1 MRRLSKGISTIETL
15 VLVGL
20 LGILLFMSLESY
32 RSHLITLERNLTIID
47 FDQTVELI
55 EKEFLFIKKALVIE
69 PKDSRPFSLSLDT
82 STEWWEI
89 VRSKVDLGTNNVA
102 ITLLNGSIA
111 DNNLIISVGL
121 RAGYEFEQ
129 KSQLICWEVSLS
141 ECLAN

>member
-15 VLVGL
+15 ALVGL

-32 RSHLITLERNLTIID
+32 RTHLTTLERNLTIID

-69 PKDSRPFSLSLDT
+69 PKDLRSFNLSLDT
-82 STEWWEI
+82 STEWWEV

-111 DNNLIISVGL
+111 DNNLVIAVGL
-121 RAGYEFEQ
+121 RAGDEFEQ
-129 KSQLICWEVSLS
+129 KSQLICWEIASLD
-141 ECLAN
+141 CLAN

>member
-1 MRRLSKGISTIETL
+1 MRRLGKGISTIETL
-15 VLVGL
+15 ALVGF

-47 FDQTVELI
+47 FDKTVELI
-55 EKEFLFIKKALVIE
+55 EKEFLVIKKALIIE
-69 PKDSRPFSLSLDT
+69 PKDSRAFSLSLDT
-82 STEWWEI
+82 STEWWEV
-89 VRSKVDLGTNNVA
+89 VRSKVDLVTNNVA

-121 RAGYEFEQ
+121 RVGYGLEQ
-129 KSQLICWEVSLS
+129 KSQLICWEVSSS